1 MKLLRV
7 LFSILCIAFITATGY
22 GQQDTCAVLTG
33 SPLNPDSYRTVKKIL
48 EKDLD
53 CYVLEI
59 SLESDEIATADLSN
73 VKFLYWAGGPYFEFD
88 PSSAAVEN
96 IRKAVAGGMGFFGTC
111 GGSLIA
117 VGTTSSSRT
126 NQLEIFPGHQ
136 PFASGRGM
144 RSYQMILEHPILQNS
159 SDADNFEAFEK
170 IHYNGGGRDFQPSV
184 PGLVNW
190 VIAIDVERNTP
201 ALTTSLF
208 GNGRVFLSVAHPERS
223 FIPGTWKFVR
233 MAAEWCLGRSDPSVN
248 RAPIVETNI
257 PSKGDTNQP
266 LSFSAE
272 GSTDPDGYPIG
283 FIWNFGDG
291 SDLRY
296 RPVEIH
302 HFQDEGSYTVS
313 LTVTDGKETTTISQQ
328 VIIGSGD

>member
-1 MKLLRV
+1 
-7 LFSILCIAFITATGY
+7 
-22 GQQDTCAVLTG
+22 VLTG
-33 SPLNPDSYRTVKKIL
+33 SPLNPDSYRTVQKIL

-73 VKFLYWAGGPYFEFD
+73 VKFLYWAGGPYLKFD
-88 PSSAAVEN
+88 PSAAAVAN
-96 IRKAVAGGMGFFGTC
+96 IRKVVAGGMGFFGTC

-117 VGTTSSSRT
+117 VETTPSSRT

-144 RSYQMILEHPILQNS
+144 RSYKMILDHPVLQNS
-159 SDADNFEAFEK
+159 SDADNFKAFEN

-201 ALTTSLF
+201 ALTTSLY
-208 GNGRVFLSVAHPERS
+208 GKGRIFLSVAHPERS

-233 MAAEWCLGRSDPSVN
+233 MAAEWCLGRSDPLVN
-248 RAPIVETNI
+248 QAPIAETHI
-257 PSKGDTNQP
+257 PSKGETNQP
-266 LSFSAE
+266 LSFSAD
-272 GSTDPDGYPIG
+272 GSTDPEGYPIG
-283 FIWNFGDG
+283 FTWNFGDG
-291 SDLRY
+291 SDLGY
-296 RPVEIH
+296 RPVETH
-302 HFQDEGSYTVS
+302 HFENEGSYTVTLS
-313 LTVTDGKETTTISQQ
+313 VTDGRETSRISKK
-328 VIIGSGD
+328 VIIGSGN